1 MSDPH
6 WILLELET
14 PELDPDVGQL
24 REMGMVAVNR
34 KLEPAAEWHSPIKPF
49 HGDWLE
55 RVDPYV
61 REMHSNSGLLAEL
74 RSGRAHE
81 MFEAGGLPTL
91 EQAEAVACAFVAQF
105 GHPPDAKGR
114 PQAIIAGANVGS
126 FDRKWL
132 ARWTPKLHGMF
143 SYRSLDTN
151 FTFLAEQFLSGGPT
165 EKSETRHRALADCY
179 QALNGLRKFFGLP
192 AWAGRSQ

>member
-1 MSDPH
+1 
-6 WILLELET
+6 
-14 PELDPDVGQL
+14 
-24 REMGMVAVNR
+24 
-34 KLEPAAEWHSPIKPF
+34 
-49 HGDWLE
+49 
-55 RVDPYV
+55 
-61 REMHSNSGLLAEL
+61 MHSNSGLLAEL
-74 RSGRAHE
+74 RGGRAHE

-151 FTFLAEQFLSGGPT
+151 FTFLTEQFLSGGPT
-165 EKSETRHRALADCY
+165 EKTETRHRALADCY
-179 QALNGLRKFFGLP
+179 QALDGLRKFFGLP
-192 AWAGRSQ
+192 AWAGRAQ